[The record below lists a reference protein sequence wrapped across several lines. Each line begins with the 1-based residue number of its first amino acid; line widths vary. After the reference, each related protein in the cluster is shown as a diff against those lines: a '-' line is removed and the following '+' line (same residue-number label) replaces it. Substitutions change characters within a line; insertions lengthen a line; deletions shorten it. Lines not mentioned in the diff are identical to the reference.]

1 MNKMK
6 EHFSSRVTKLLVILA
21 LAIVASVMFV
31 IVGCDGGE
39 KEPTHTVHSW
49 VADSSKTNIA
59 PTCTTDG
66 VDYFICSECGMTSTE
81 PVPATGHTWDSDGT
95 KGKPAT
101 CTEDGWFFYRECTVC
116 GYVDASDRMPAVGH
130 ELNFAN
136 VTITPATCSADGSI
150 TGTCE
155 NCGGEVTLA
164 ADEIKLGENVTGF
177 TLTLAR
183 EKEKAAKEASET
195 YVTFNIKGNED
206 TGYTILQAEGHTWNA
221 TADADKD
228 GEIDAVCVK
237 DDAAT
242 AFAKTLN
249 KNDNGE
255 YAGYCTKCDALVAK
269 TDHSKPAGAANCIA
283 AIDNKNMSQADIDA
297 VAPLNR
303 ATHAYHCDVCDQ
315 DIKVGGHNNQI
326 CTLVSGNPLDGTAV
340 YEPVEGNVTSLDCHY
355 YYVCIDCGEVVVATP
370 HTMPL
375 ATDTANAANCA
386 HGAKCT
392 VCGLELTRA
401 LAHNTNG
408 HMWDSDDETFGTFTY
423 APATCTK
430 DEQKYDY
437 CTMCKAREDA
447 GEEVKWELGKNYKFV
462 GIKAFNHDDWDS
474 KSYEVKTVAL
484 DGSTLTNC
492 LTGYGSMD
500 ICKRCGETRV
510 SLKPDFY
517 SASTNEK
524 NETVYTKIEKKADFD
539 SAKAKDNVYTLVNGK
554 YTKIEAAVT
563 WETDKY
569 GLDYTDANGVYD
581 KVTDGKH
588 DMQVMA
594 FKDYEVDQQ
603 SRFDQY
609 YKPNCQNQEQVNVL
623 HQCKLCGTTTWDYVS
638 LEVFATK
645 VMGKDSVQDYINSRN
660 DWHAGEHMLVCPHG
674 NSYCEECAVGN
685 HNAQYYINFKVVDG
699 INVAIPQQVY
709 FACIGDTNE
718 GATLGNIEYFA
729 KQMNEFIAEYAGIYN
744 FKFFSVYNDTTKTEL
759 PADFKQWTDIIHDK
773 LNGETTFEDVTV
785 YATVEMVPSTDA
797 SNKYFN
803 TSANKTAQWT
813 QYSNENTRP
822 VIDGISFQFSESFI
836 GHENISRIEV
846 TLQRTAQ
853 TAAGTETTVYGT
865 VTSTGDQLTALLDSL
880 DYSKVATDPMITVD
894 VYGLGYNNM
903 NGTVPNGFWTTSNS
917 NFIEQVVVGEETVS
931 QYVTGQFEL
940 VITMMTNVG
949 TFTNTQT
956 ITLA

>member
-1 MNKMK
+1 MK

-31 IVGCDGGE
+31 FVGCS
-39 KEPTHTVHSW
+39 EPHVHSW
-49 VADSSKTNIA
+49 TQTDEQAA
-59 PTCTTDG
+59 TCEDAGWIEYTCEG
-66 VDYFICSECGMTSTE
+66 CGDVRRDE
-81 PVPATGHTWDSDGT
+81 VQANGHTWDSDGT
-95 KGKPAT
+95 QGMPAT
-101 CTEDGWFFYRECTVC
+101 CTDDGWYYYRRCTVC
-116 GYVDASDRMPAVGH
+116 GSVEASDRIPATGH
-130 ELNFAN
+130 KLNFAD
-136 VTITPATCSADGSI
+136 VTITPATCAADGSI
-150 TGTCE
+150 TGECV
-155 NCGGEVTLA
+155 NCGEELTLT
-164 ADEIKLGENVTGF
+164 ADEIRLGENVTGF
-177 TLTLAR
+177 TFALAR
-183 EKEKAAKEASET
+183 EKEKAAQEASET
-195 YVTFNIKGNED
+195 YVTFNIKGSEQ
-206 TGYTILQAEGHTWNA
+206 TGYTILQAEGHSWNA
-221 TADADKD
+221 TADVDND

-255 YAGYCTKCDALVAK
+255 YAGYCTKCDTLVAK
-269 TDHSKPAGAANCIA
+269 ADHDKPAGAANCIA

-303 ATHAYHCDVCDQ
+303 ATHAYHCDVCNQ

-340 YEPVEGNVTSLDCHY
+340 YEPVEGTVTSLDCHY

-375 ATDTANAANCA
+375 DTDTANAANCA

-392 VCGLELTRA
+392 VCGIELTRA
-401 LAHNTNG
+401 KEHNTNG
-408 HMWDSDDETFGTFTY
+408 HMYDSNDATFGDFTY
-423 APATCTK
+423 AQATCTTA
-430 DEQKYDY
+430 EQKYDY

-447 GEEVKWELGKNYKFV
+447 GEAVEWKLGTNYKLADSAV
-462 GIKAFNHDDWDS
+462 KAFNHDNWAS
-474 KSYEVKTVAL
+474 ASVETKTVAI
-484 DGSTLTNC
+484 DGSALTNC
-492 LTGYGSMD
+492 LAGYGSMD
-500 ICKRCGETRV
+500 ICKRCGATRV
-510 SLKPDFY
+510 SVKPDFY

-524 NETVYTKIEKKADFD
+524 NETVYTKIEKEADFN
-539 SAKAKDNVYTLVNGK
+539 SAKSANNVYTLANSK
-554 YTKIEAAVT
+554 YTKVDFANADAKVT
-563 WETDKY
+563 WNTDKY
-569 GLDYTDANGVYD
+569 GLDWTDANGVYD
-581 KVTDGKH
+581 KVTNGSH
-588 DMQVMA
+588 VLEVMA
-594 FKDYEVDQQ
+594 FNDYEVDQQ

-623 HQCKLCGTTTWDYVS
+623 HQCKRCGTTTWDYVS

-709 FACIGDTNE
+709 FACIGDTDE
-718 GATLGNIEYFA
+718 GATLGNIKYFA

-759 PADFKQWTDIIHDK
+759 PADFTQWTDIIHDK

-917 NFIEQVVVGEETVS
+917 NFVENS
-931 QYVTGQFEL
+931 AYVTGEFEL
-940 VITMMTNVG
+940 VITMMTSVG

>member
-1 MNKMK
+1 MK

-31 IVGCDGGE
+31 IVGCDGG
-39 KEPTHTVHSW
+39 KDDTTVCTNHTW
-49 VADSSKTNIA
+49 VADTTRSDIA
-59 PTCTTDG
+59 ATCDKDG
-66 VDYFICSECGMTSTE
+66 VHYVVCSNCGMASSE
-81 PVPATGHTWDSDGT
+81 VIQATGHHWKDDGALQVE
-95 KGKPAT
+95 PAT
-101 CTEDGWFFYRECTVC
+101 CTENGYYYRLCEDCGYRETSSVI
-116 GYVDASDRMPAVGH
+116 YAVGH
-130 ELNFAN
+130 MLDMNA
-136 VTITPATCSADGSI
+136 VTVTPADCTTDGSI
-150 TGTCE
+150 TGACV
-155 NCGGEVTLA
+155 NCQESITLKADEIVISGDNANVKNFDRDALEKKAAEAKQEWFAEPATA
-164 ADEIKLGENVTGF
+164 ADENNDSF
-177 TLTLAR
+177 
-183 EKEKAAKEASET
+183 
-195 YVTFNIKGNED
+195 
-206 TGYTILQAEGHTWNA
+206 LQAFGHDWLAGSKVDIYGNLA
-221 TADADKD
+221 QP
-228 GEIDAVCVK
+228 CVENP
-237 DDAAT
+237 AAT
-242 AFAKTLN
+242 AEAKKIN
-249 KNDNGE
+249 KNDTQK
-255 YAGYCTKCDALVAK
+255 YAGYCERCKTLVPVS
-269 TDHSKPAGAANCIA
+269 DHDKPAGAANCIA

-326 CTLVSGNPLDGTAV
+326 CTLVSGNPLYGTAV

-609 YKPNCQNQEQVNVL
+609 YKPNCQNEEQVNVL